1 MRRVFTL
8 LGVVA
13 LAFILTAGTSAI
25 TVLMF
30 PGKFIFNGQ
39 FEDVEEE
46 HGILLY
52 NDRAYVPL
60 RHAAELLGAE
70 VFYDHEDKQISIYQ
84 MDGRRLISEINA
96 STAQSGYHLSIY
108 SGKKTYNVGESLQI
122 WSVLRNDSEETKH
135 FASGDP
141 EIVFYFK
148 DNQGNIFLGN
158 MQNTVWK
165 ATKLPPL
172 R

>member
-96 STAQSGYHLSIY
+96 STAQSGYQVQITNSKEEDRDE
-108 SGKKTYNVGESLQI
+108 SSTYHRIFRVDHAHRFIWNRLQPNAFSL
-122 WSVLRNDSEETKH
+122 
-135 FASGDP
+135 
-141 EIVFYFK
+141 
-148 DNQGNIFLGN
+148 
-158 MQNTVWK
+158 
-165 ATKLPPL
+165 
-172 R
+172 